1 MIGAVRPP
9 GAAVKAGGPEDLLV
23 QLNILPSQTSGT
35 SFDVEGKLRVE
46 AAWDSSVHNSK
57 LLDRITQPNDHILLT
72 VLVHVEVDGC
82 GEALVVR
89 KDVKYVSISCERASG
104 RKAGGRARVKAGRR
118 VGEGEGGPA
127 GGRGRRR
134 AGGRARQKAGG

>member
-23 QLNILPSQTSGT
+23 QLNCLPSQTSGT

-46 AAWDSSVHNSK
+46 AAWDSSVHNSQ

-89 KDVKYVSISCERASG
+89 KDVKYVRTRSEKNPSCG
-104 RKAGGRARVKAGRR
+104 RPVPLVHAHSSDTHSFHA
-118 VGEGEGGPA
+118 PSSL
-127 GGRGRRR
+127 
-134 AGGRARQKAGG
+134 